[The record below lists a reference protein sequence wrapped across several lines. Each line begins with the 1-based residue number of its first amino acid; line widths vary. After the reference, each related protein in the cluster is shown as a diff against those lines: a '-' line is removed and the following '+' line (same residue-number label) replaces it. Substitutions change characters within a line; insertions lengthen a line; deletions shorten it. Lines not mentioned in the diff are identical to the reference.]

1 MRHPII
7 VHALVGLIALR
18 CSRVPNPGQLG
29 VPQLPDICDAR
40 HDSVFVET
48 VPATATGAATLKRL
62 HFGVVS
68 TACSKK
74 DDRTTG
80 G

>member
-7 VHALVGLIALR
+7 VHALVGLIALL
-18 CSRVPNPGQLG
+18 CSRVPNQGQLG
-29 VPQLPDICDAR
+29 APQPPDICDAGY
-40 HDSVFVET
+40 DNVFVVT
-48 VPATATGAATLKRL
+48 VPATGAATVTRL